1 MAVCPHVSSIKIPSA
16 TTLVYK
22 EECTLCFDSQNLA
35 PGIEVCLTCFN
46 AGCNSPERQH
56 ARTHYGQTNHPL
68 VLIILRLIKDKP
80 KRVDENEEPPQK
92 ISKLAIVPEDEEKKY
107 EYVTYVKCYSC
118 GGIEVEKTI
127 GELPLVIDAVMNSVS
142 AARKSEIK
150 AWEEEIT
157 ECEHA
162 RNLIQDS
169 PKELESKALA
179 HCNNCELKE
188 NLWICLVCGNLGCGR
203 QQFGGVGGNGHGLA
217 HFENTSHPISC
228 KLGTITPEG
237 SADIYCYLCNDSKLD
252 PFLENHLSNFGI
264 NVKSQQKTEK
274 NMTELQIEE
283 NLKYDFS
290 MVTEDGKELEP
301 LFGPG
306 YTGIKNLGNSCYM
319 GSVLQ
324 SVFSLDSFQKRYYP
338 TSLEHQI
345 SCLDPANCIQCQLY
359 KIADGL
365 LSGRYSQ
372 PIQPVDEEKTNRG
385 QEGIAPNM
393 FKALIGKDHSEFS
406 TMRQQDAFEF
416 LQHLIT
422 TIERKEHNNPEKDP
436 TRAFKFTAKQRLQC
450 LECKRVRYQTTTESH
465 ISIPVPTK
473 TIQTDSGEEIYEPVT
488 FEQCLES
495 FAGDAI
501 IEYSCPACKRK
512 TNAATNT
519 RFVTFPEV
527 LVVHTRRFDF
537 ENWVSRKISVPIIF
551 SQDLI
556 NLDKYIA
563 PEQPENEELLPDEP
577 SSSGESISVDE
588 MDLNQLLLMGFP
600 ENRCKKALI
609 TTGNI
614 GSEVAMNWLFEHMDD
629 PDIDSPIVTG
639 GSTSTN
645 QQVPSESDIV
655 QLTEMGFQVAQV
667 KKALAETNNNVERAV
682 EWLFS
687 HPEDFTESFSEQEN
701 INNTFGDSS
710 FPANY
715 QLQSIISHKGTSVHC
730 GHYVA
735 HVFKDQKWVLF
746 NDDKVVN
753 SQPPLE
759 EAYVYILKR
768 IPA

>member
-1 MAVCPHVSSIKIPSA
+1 MAACPHVSSIKIPSA
-16 TTLVYK
+16 NTLVYK
-22 EECTLCFDSQNLA
+22 EECTFCFDSQNLA

-68 VLIILRLIKDKP
+68 VLNIRRLIKDKP

-107 EYVTYVKCYSC
+107 EYVTYVKCYAC
-118 GGIEVEKTI
+118 GGKEVEKTI
-127 GELPLVIDAVMNSVS
+127 GELPLVIDAVMKSVS

-157 ECEHA
+157 ECEHT
-162 RNLIQDS
+162 RNLIQNS
-169 PKELESKALA
+169 PKALESKALA

-188 NLWICLVCGNLGCGR
+188 NLWLCLVCGNLGCGR

-422 TIERKEHNNPEKDP
+422 TIERKEHNNSGKDP
-436 TRAFKFTAKQRLQC
+436 TRAFRFTAKQRLQC

-465 ISIPVPTK
+465 ISIPVPAK
-473 TIQTDSGEEIYEPVT
+473 NIQTNGAEEIFEPVT

-563 PEQPENEELLPDEP
+563 PEQPENEELLPDES
-577 SSSGESISVDE
+577 SSSGESIPVDE
-588 MDLNQLLLMGFP
+588 LALNQLLLMGFP
-600 ENRCKKALI
+600 ENRCKKAFI
-609 TTGNI
+609 ATGNI

-629 PDIDSPIVTG
+629 PDIDSPIVAG
-639 GSTSTN
+639 GTTSTN
-645 QQVPSESDIV
+645 PQVSSESDIV
-655 QLTEMGFQVAQV
+655 QLTEMGFPVAQV
-667 KKALAETNNNVERAV
+667 KKALAETNNNMERAV

-687 HPEDFTESFSEQEN
+687 HPEDLTDNFSEQEN
-701 INNTFGDSS
+701 TNNTFGDSS